1 MLPNWLI
8 RFSEHSRHP
17 AREGKLSFRVQTRRT
32 HVGFR
37 ASCIEK
43 RKSHQLFGAF
53 LVSNRGHPVVDD
65 KSERI
70 TDLINRVIRSDVD
83 ALAEIFAIFQPR
95 LWRMVNFRLD
105 RRLQGRVD
113 ADDVLQEAWLKAV
126 DRIEHFL
133 KDASRSIFIWFR
145 MIVSQTMIEIHRRHL
160 GAEKRSAA
168 KETSTRSGWSSAST
182 SFSLTHQLLGHMTS
196 PSLAALRAE
205 LSTQLDT
212 ALNSMSPIDR
222 EVLALRHFEELSN
235 RETAQVLEMSE
246 QAASARYVRAISR
259 LRHVLEALPGFADV
273 NTE

>member
-1 MLPNWLI
+1 MYCGTDGESIAIPHVPHRRVPQNFT
-8 RFSEHSRHP
+8 RFPSV
-17 AREGKLSFRVQTRRT
+17 K
-32 HVGFR
+32 
-37 ASCIEK
+37 
-43 RKSHQLFGAF
+43 
-53 LVSNRGHPVVDD
+53 RGHLVVDD

-70 TDLINRVIRSDVD
+70 SDLINRVIRSDVD
-83 ALAEIFAIFQPR
+83 ALAEIYAIFQPR

-113 ADDVLQEAWLKAV
+113 ADDVLQESWLKAV
-126 DRIEHFL
+126 DRIDHFL

-168 KETSTRSGWSSAST
+168 KEISTRGGWSSSST
-182 SFSLTHQLLGHMTS
+182 SFSLTHQLLGHLTS

-205 LSTQLDT
+205 LSTQLET

-273 NTE
+273 NSD